1 MSNRLHKRKRITLFD
16 VVVTAITVVLVV
28 IILFPLINVLA
39 CSVSSPTAV
48 ATGKVVLWPVDFTLE
63 GYRRVFQDEAI
74 MRGYANTIFY
84 TVVGTIINMLV
95 TVPAAY
101 ALSKSRLPGMSK
113 IMLMIL
119 FTMYFSG
126 GMIPTFIIVTNLGLY
141 DTRAILLILGA
152 FNTYNCIVC
161 RTFFS
166 GLPHELEEA
175 AHVDGAS
182 VLHTFVSVVLPV
194 SKALLGVM
202 VLYFAVAHWNSYFN
216 ALIYTSNRA
225 FQPLQLVLRNI
236 LIEAQTSADMLANA
250 GSGADEL
257 AGEMQ
262 HIASLLRYSVIV
274 VSSLPLMI
282 VYPFLQKYFEK
293 GAMLGSVKG

>member
-1 MSNRLHKRKRITLFD
+1 MDNRLHRRKRITLFD
-16 VVVTAITVVLVV
+16 VVVSIISVILVI

-48 ATGKVVLWPVDFTLE
+48 ATGKVILWPVDFTLE
-63 GYRRVFQDEAI
+63 GYKRVFQDQEI
-74 MRGYANTIFY
+74 MRGYANTVFY
-84 TVVGTIINMLV
+84 TVVGTLINMLV

-101 ALSKSRLPGMSK
+101 ALSKGKLPGMSK
-113 IMLMIL
+113 IMLLIL

-141 DTRAILLILGA
+141 DTRAILVILGA
-152 FNTYNCIVC
+152 FNAYNCIIC

-166 GLPHELEEA
+166 SLPHELEEA

-182 VLHTFVSVVLPV
+182 VLRTFISVVLPI

-216 ALIYTSNRA
+216 ALIYTSNRD
-225 FQPLQLVLRNI
+225 FQPLQLILRNI
-236 LIEAQTSADMLANA
+236 LVEAQTSADMLANT

-257 AGEMQ
+257 ASEMQ

-274 VSSLPLMI
+274 VASVPLLI
-282 VYPFLQKYFEK
+282 VYPFLQKFFEK
-293 GAMLGSVKG
+293 GVMLGSVKG

>member
-1 MSNRLHKRKRITLFD
+1 MNNRLHKRKRISLFD
-16 VVVTAITVVLVV
+16 VVVSTISAILV
-28 IILFPLINVLA
+28 IIVLFPLVNVLA

-63 GYRRVFQDEAI
+63 GYKRVFQDPDI
-74 MRGYANTIFY
+74 MRGYGNTIFY
-84 TVVGTIINMLV
+84 TVVGTLINMLV

-101 ALSKSRLPGMSK
+101 ALSKGKLPGMSK
-113 IMLMIL
+113 IMLLIL

-166 GLPHELEEA
+166 NLPHELEEA
-175 AHVDGAS
+175 AHMDGAS
-182 VLHTFVSVVLPV
+182 VLRTFISVVLPV

-216 ALIYTSNRA
+216 ALIYTSNRD
-225 FQPLQLVLRNI
+225 FQPLQLVLRSI
-236 LIEAQTSADMLANA
+236 LVEAQTSADMLANS

-257 AGEMQ
+257 AAQMQ

-274 VSSLPLMI
+274 VSSLPLLI
-282 VYPFLQKYFEK
+282 AYPFLQKFFEK
-293 GAMLGSVKG
+293 GVMLGSVKG